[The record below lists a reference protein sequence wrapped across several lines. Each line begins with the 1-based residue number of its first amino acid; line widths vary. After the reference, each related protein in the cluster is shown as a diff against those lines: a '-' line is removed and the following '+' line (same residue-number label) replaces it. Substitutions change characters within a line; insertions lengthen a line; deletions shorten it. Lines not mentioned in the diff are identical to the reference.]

1 MAEFAQTGWGKFSYE
16 PQVADWAD
24 HVARRATD
32 VAQDPVD
39 AMSEYLLEAL
49 EEIPPKQIERRQTMN
64 PKLSATRSR
73 SYRMMKRMSIPA
85 DTKFKDA

>member
-1 MAEFAQTGWGKFSYE
+1 MPKDASSEDRRKSV
-16 PQVADWAD
+16 VAMSEA
-24 HVARRATD
+24 AASLLD